1 MKEKPMNRFAKTAV
15 LGLATMAAAIAPLS
29 QASAEHRRHHRYDRN
44 LDGALIAGA
53 LGLAA
58 GAIILGSA
66 NDRRDDRVIYNEPDY
81 YEPDVDYYPTRPGPR
96 IITRPQYS
104 ERVIVYR
111 EQRAGYEPWSREWF
125 RYCSNRYRSFN
136 ADTGTFRG
144 YDGRDHF
151 CTGS

>member
-1 MKEKPMNRFAKTAV
+1 MNRFAKTAI

-29 QASAEHRRHHRYDRN
+29 QASADHRRYHRQHSD
-44 LDGALIAGA
+44 LDGALVAGA

-58 GAIILGSA
+58 GAIILGSV
-66 NDRRDDRVIYNEPDY
+66 NDRRDPRVIYTDPDY
-81 YEPDVDYYPTRPGPR
+81 YEPDVEYYPVRPGPR
-96 IITRPQYS
+96 VITRPLHS

-111 EQRAGYEPWSREWF
+111 ESAGFEPWSREWF

-136 ADTGTFRG
+136 ADTGTYRG

-151 CTGS
+151 CTGG

>member
-1 MKEKPMNRFAKTAV
+1 MNRFAKTAI

-29 QASAEHRRHHRYDRN
+29 QASADHRRHHRHHID
-44 LDGALIAGA
+44 DGALIAGA

-58 GAIILGSA
+58 GAIILGSI
-66 NDRRDDRVIYNEPDY
+66 NEPRVVYNEPDY
-81 YEPDVDYYPTRPGPR
+81 YEPDVEYYPVRPGPR
-96 IITRPQYS
+96 VIRPPLHS

-111 EQRAGYEPWSREWF
+111 ENTAGYEPWSREWF

-136 ADTGTFRG
+136 ADTGTYRG

-151 CTGS
+151 CVAG